1 MVYCCVVVCVA
12 GIRGFGSPRYG
23 WDVLGYSGVVL
34 SYDSNDPVVI
44 HGGAYGAL
52 RDAAPAAV
60 VHELTSSSP
69 YRAEVAHNPQAF
81 IEQLSFYRMRMLYS
95 SLLYVLYKC
104 GVNIVQAASA
114 VSALS
119 YVLLALVGLLWMK
132 RHLDPVC
139 AALVS
144 GFLFLSSPF
153 THVANIP
160 TPDGLAALIVVAA
173 GYAFLE
179 AGNRRLSFVLLTV
192 AVLVRHETAILG
204 LMFSAWL
211 LLFRR
216 AERLRARLACFAAS
230 SSAILGAYVFVTRL
244 NGAYGW
250 RTLFHH
256 TFIDPLVHPAS
267 AFVSVGPDDYFR
279 AVATEL
285 VPSALATSVIPYM
298 LVLAI
303 ALVLHVRSGGG
314 LALDE
319 PWVMFSCVL
328 LFNFMVR
335 TLLFPA
341 LFERFFLAHYLI
353 FAVLAVR
360 TLRLGSRD
368 VYGLD
373 TGPRGDTR

>member
-1 MVYCCVVVCVA
+1 M
-12 GIRGFGSPRYG
+12 
-23 WDVLGYSGVVL
+23 LGYSGVAL
-34 SYDSNDPVVI
+34 SYESSDPVVI

-69 YRAEVAHNPQAF
+69 YRAEVAQDPRAF
-81 IEQLSFYRMRMLYS
+81 VEQLSFYRMRMVSS
-95 SLLYVLYKC
+95 SLLYLLYKC
-104 GVNIVQAASA
+104 GVNVARAASA

-119 YVLLALVGLLWMK
+119 YVLLALVGLSWMM
-132 RHLDPVC
+132 RHLDPIC
-139 AALVS
+139 AVLVS
-144 GFLFLSSPF
+144 SFIFLSSSF
-153 THVANIP
+153 THVASLP

-230 SSAILGAYVFVTRL
+230 SSAILGAYVLVTRL

-250 RTLFHH
+250 RTLFYH

-267 AFVSVGPDDYFR
+267 ALVSVGLDDYFR
-279 AVATEL
+279 AVATGL
-285 VPSALATSVIPYM
+285 VPSVLTSSVIPYM
-298 LVLAI
+298 LLPAI
-303 ALVLHVRSGGG
+303 AFVLHVRSGGG

-319 PWVMFSCVL
+319 PWVMFPCVL
-328 LFNFMVR
+328 LLNVMVR

-353 FAVLAVR
+353 FAVLAAR
-360 TLRLGSRD
+360 TLRLGLRD

-373 TGPRGDTR
+373 TGPRVDTRDRAMIQPASAGASASSSASGMTS